1 MSEFL
6 EVAAGPTATAAVDE
20 DEAGAAATSLL
31 LSLSTEAAGRASSN
45 ECSEICL
52 ERPPAGTQLP
62 ASAGWEREGC
72 TAVVIITLQLESDP
86 FGRFCWPRFR

>member
-31 LSLSTEAAGRASSN
+31 LSLSTEAAGRASSS
-45 ECSEICL
+45 EWREICL
-52 ERPPAGTQLP
+52 ERPPAGGTRLP
-62 ASAGWEREGC
+62 ESAGWEEC
-72 TAVVIITLQLESDP
+72 TNVVVVTLQCEPEP